1 MGQTDDEAIFTPGFW
16 TLLLGIVLGAMFLLG
31 STLLVMAW
39 VRAANYD
46 GVGESG
52 VHDLLI
58 WGFWLAVISLAGL
71 VPVSIWRVA
80 AWRDRMSRVNPGT

>member
-1 MGQTDDEAIFTPGFW
+1 MKQTDDGTVFTPGFW
-16 TLLLGIVLGAMFLLG
+16 TLCLGIVLGAPLLLG
-31 STLLVMAW
+31 STLLVIAW
-39 VRAANYD
+39 AKAAGYD

-71 VPVSIWRVA
+71 VPVAIWSVV
-80 AWRDRMSRVNPGT
+80 AWRSRSGTIHTA

>member
-1 MGQTDDEAIFTPGFW
+1 MDAEDDCQLSPLERLKLYKSAAVERLCDSKLASSNIEALTV
-16 TLLLGIVLGAMFLLG
+16 T
-31 STLLVMAW
+31 
-39 VRAANYD
+39 YD

-71 VPVSIWRVA
+71 VPLLIWRVA
-80 AWRDRMSRVNPGT
+80 AWRDRMSRVNSGT

>member
-1 MGQTDDEAIFTPGFW
+1 MDQTDDYSVFTPSFL
-16 TLLLGIVLGAMFLLG
+16 TLCLGIVLGPMFLLG
-31 STLLVMAW
+31 STLLVIAA
-39 VRAANYD
+39 VKAANYD

-71 VPVSIWRVA
+71 VPVAIWRVA
-80 AWRDRMSRVNPGT
+80 AWRSRAGRVIHGA